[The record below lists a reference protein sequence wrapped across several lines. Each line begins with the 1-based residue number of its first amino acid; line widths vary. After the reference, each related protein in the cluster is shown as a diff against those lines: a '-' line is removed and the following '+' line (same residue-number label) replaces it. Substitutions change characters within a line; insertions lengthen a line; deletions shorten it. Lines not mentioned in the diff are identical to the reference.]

1 MASVEIPKNKQERIE
16 KFVKLGRFVSLDD
29 FVQKAVDLMLYA
41 EDYKDEFTK
50 SIGN

>member
-1 MASVEIPKNKQERIE
+1 MVGVEITKDRQERIE

-50 SIGN
+50 SLGN